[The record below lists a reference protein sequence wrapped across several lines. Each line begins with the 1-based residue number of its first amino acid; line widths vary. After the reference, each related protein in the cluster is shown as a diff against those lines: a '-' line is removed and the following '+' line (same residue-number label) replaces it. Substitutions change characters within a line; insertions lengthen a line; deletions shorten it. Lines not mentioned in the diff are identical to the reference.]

1 MKNTILITGATS
13 GIGRFLADKLTLE
26 GNKVIG
32 VGRNIDGQE
41 NFEVSV
47 CDISDYN
54 QILSLTKELEKK
66 SIKPEVL
73 INCAG
78 VASLNLFLM
87 TPKEVIEKIYKTN
100 VFGTIYLTQLMARN
114 MIPNKFGRIINFSSI
129 AAKQL
134 IMGESIYAS
143 SKSAIENL
151 TKGVA
156 RELAPFGITVNCISP
171 GPIDTKLI
179 KNVSS
184 EQIENVLKFQIN
196 QKMQKKSDI
205 LEIVR
210 WLISPESK
218 SITGQIINVGGA

>member
-1 MKNTILITGATS
+1 
-13 GIGRFLADKLTLE
+13 
-26 GNKVIG
+26 
-32 VGRNIDGQE
+32 
-41 NFEVSV
+41 
-47 CDISDYN
+47 
-54 QILSLTKELEKK
+54 
-66 SIKPEVL
+66 
-73 INCAG
+73 
-78 VASLNLFLM
+78 M